1 MHSLIAF
8 EDQMAAFT
16 PGGGG
21 DMRTRVIIATNIAES
36 SVTLPG
42 EDGEAEDVRVDQ
54 TLLVWGAGAFFVM
67 LGSRVC
73 LYLGLIRPA
82 FPRCSPDVHAV
93 IDFGE
98 EV

>member
-21 DMRTRVIIATNIAES
+21 DTRTRVIIATNIAES

-42 EDGEAEDVRVDQ
+42 EDGEGEDAR
-54 TLLVWGAGAFFVM
+54 GAGAFFVM
-67 LGSRVC
+67 LGSSVC
-73 LYLGLIRPA
+73 KCVGLIRPA

-98 EV
+98 VV